1 MSTSAKTISTSC
13 TRMLSNRTVREN
25 NSEILTTYCELVP
38 AVFASAWPAQAHHSF
53 SAEYDADKPV
63 QVTGMVTKVEWM
75 NPHARFYVDVK
86 GADGKVE
93 QWAFEAGTPSGMLR
107 NGYKPGVIKAGVEV
121 TIKGFRA
128 RDVTKTRGMLSQLV
142 TADGQVVGLFGP
154 QENR

>member
-1 MSTSAKTISTSC
+1 MKAKLLVVILAGFSA
-13 TRMLSNRTVREN
+13 
-25 NSEILTTYCELVP
+25 LTAVP
-38 AVFASAWPAQAHHSF
+38 LWAHHAF
-53 SAEYDADKPV
+53 VAAYDMNQPITVKGV
-63 QVTGMVTKVEWM
+63 ITKVLLE
-75 NPHARFYVDVK
+75 NPHSWFFLYVK

-142 TADGQVVGLFGP
+142 TADGQVFGLFGP